1 MVSLKQLKY
10 FDAVAR
16 SGHFGKAAAHCAISQ
31 PALSMQV
38 QELERFLGVQLLE
51 RGRNGVILTE
61 SGREIAQ
68 RAARVLADVRDIVDA
83 ARRQGDVLSGPLA
96 LGVIPSLAPYL
107 LPKLLPMIRD
117 GFPDLDLHIRET
129 QTQSLVGELVDGELD
144 LLVLALP
151 VEHPDVETVRLFD
164 DRFLLAMA
172 TSHRMSNHVRATP
185 DLLEGDR
192 LLLLE
197 EGHCM
202 RDQALAFCNLQKVE
216 NINTFGASSLSTL
229 VQMVANGPRHDAVAG
244 NRGAARNPAGRYSS
258 DEIRRSGT
266 AARHRIGMAQKLATQ
281 APFRRTRAD
290 DYGGREC
297 GFLVLPFGERS
308 DPGPDFGKE
317 FSACYF
323 GVDFMPS
330 LAMVRP
336 SALLAQLDRAS
347 DFDSEGREFE
357 SLGARHQSN

>member
-38 QELERFLGVQLLE
+38 QELERSLGVQLLE

-61 SGREIAQ
+61 GGREIAQ

-96 LGVIPSLAPYL
+96 LGVIPSLAPYILPRL
-107 LPKLLPMIRD
+107 LPKIRD

-144 LLVLALP
+144 LLLLALP

-172 TSHRMSNHVRATP
+172 TAHRMSDDVRATP
-185 DLLEGDR
+185 DLLEGDK

-202 RDQALAFCNLQKVE
+202 RDQALAFCNLQRVE
-216 NINTFGASSLSTL
+216 NVNTFGASSLSTL
-229 VQMVANGPRHDAVAG
+229 VQMVANGLGMTLLPEIAVPLETRQGDIHLMRFADPEPQRVIGLAWRKSSPRKHHFAELG
-244 NRGAARNPAGRYSS
+244 KMIAAAA
-258 DEIRRSGT
+258 GT
-266 AARHRIGMAQKLATQ
+266 A
-281 APFRRTRAD
+281 
-290 DYGGREC
+290 
-297 GFLVLPFGERS
+297 S
-308 DPGPDFGKE
+308 
-317 FSACYF
+317 
-323 GVDFMPS
+323 
-330 LAMVRP
+330 
-336 SALLAQLDRAS
+336 
-347 DFDSEGREFE
+347 
-357 SLGARHQSN
+357 